1 MSPDGLTRVPPEE
14 KLLRLIRGKGQAA
27 KGPAP
32 STTVGVPGGG
42 GSRQGRRLPAHWLVG
57 INVILGCVVVGEVVM
72 WWRVT
77 TQASPTVEATAL
89 ARQHSVASPP
99 TPATPESPA
108 SPTTSSQDPEAS
120 LTAAAARPMFRV
132 DTTSPAV
139 SPSAPT
145 AQTPSDQIKALSAR
159 LSLLGIVAGDP
170 PQAIIEDAQT
180 KKTYFVKTGQPV
192 VEGLVVKEVR
202 EERVVL
208 ELNGETLEL
217 SL

>member
-14 KLLRLIRGKGQAA
+14 KLLRLIRGKGQT

-32 STTVGVPGGG
+32 STPVGVPTGG
-42 GSRQGRRLPAHWLVG
+42 GSRQGWRLPSQWFMVLNIV
-57 INVILGCVVVGEVVM
+57 LGCVVVGELLM

-77 TQASPTVEATAL
+77 TQAPPIVTAP
-89 ARQHSVASPP
+89 ASTRASPLASQP
-99 TPATPESPA
+99 TPAATESPTHSANPPADAATSLA
-108 SPTTSSQDPEAS
+108 SAATRPMFHVETSSQAAS
-120 LTAAAARPMFRV
+120 AST
-132 DTTSPAV
+132 
-139 SPSAPT
+139 PT
-145 AQTPSDQIKALSAR
+145 AQAPSDQIKALSAR

-208 ELNGETLEL
+208 ELSGETLEL